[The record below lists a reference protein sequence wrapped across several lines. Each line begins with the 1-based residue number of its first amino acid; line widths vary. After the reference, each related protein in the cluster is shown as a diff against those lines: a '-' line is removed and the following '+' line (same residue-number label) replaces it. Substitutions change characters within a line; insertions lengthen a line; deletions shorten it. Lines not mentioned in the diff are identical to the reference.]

1 MFSNKKRELRQKEL
15 ILEVLTESEG
25 FTEKIRGMII
35 DVIVDNPELIMTQ
48 IDKIIADP
56 KRLKKF
62 ERSLDVAKAQRIQKE
77 FEHLVDELDEKEIE
91 MENSTEPWFE
101 LVVSGVDDERGFPVK
116 VACNSAFLK
125 SLEQQ
130 GIQRGPKEDMIQRWL
145 QFATNSDEAY
155 E

>member
-1 MFSNKKRELRQKEL
+1 MFNKKTKERKQKEL
-15 ILEVLTESEG
+15 ILEVLTNEDG
-25 FTEKIRGMII
+25 FIEKIKEL
-35 DVIVDNPELIMTQ
+35 IVDVATDQPELIMTQ

-62 ERSLDVAKAQRIQKE
+62 ERSLDVARAQRLQKE
-77 FEHLVDELDEKEIE
+77 FEHLVDELDDKEIE
-91 MENSTEPWFE
+91 MENSTKPWFE

-116 VACNSAFLK
+116 MACNSAFLK
-125 SLEQQ
+125 SIEEQ

-145 QFATNSDEAY
+145 QFATNSDEHN